1 MNRLFLRNADGA
13 DPGGS
18 WSRDPEGIQAP
29 EGADRSQT
37 AKIGLRLF
45 LAVVSSLFF
54 LFLIAFVARSQ
65 MADWRPLTEPLAP
78 LANPWQL
85 WLNSAFLVFSCIA
98 LQWSRMAARQAR
110 LDATVIGFVLG
121 GLFAIA
127 FLTGQLWV
135 WQQFV
140 TWGYF
145 VASNPA
151 NSFFYLLTGVHGVHL
166 LGGLIAWGR
175 IVAKF
180 LHHVPLPQLGA
191 SIELCAIYWHYLLGV
206 WFVLFALLTSTPE
219 TYEAIARVCGLR

>member
-18 WSRDPEGIQAP
+18 WNRDPEGIQSA
-29 EGADRSQT
+29 EGADRNQI
-37 AKIGLRLF
+37 AKTGLRLF
-45 LAVVSSLFF
+45 LGVVSSLFF
-54 LFLIAFVARSQ
+54 LFLIAFIARSQ
-65 MADWRPLTEPLAP
+65 MADWLPLTEPLAP

-85 WLNSAFLVFSCIA
+85 WVNSAFLVLSCIA

-110 LDATVIGFVLG
+110 LDATVIGFVVG
-121 GLFAIA
+121 GGFAIA
-127 FLTGQLWV
+127 FLAGQLWV

-151 NSFFYLLTGVHGVHL
+151 NSFFYLLTGVHGLHL

-175 IVAKF
+175 TVAKF
-180 LHHVPLPQLGA
+180 LHHVPLPQLSA
-191 SIELCAIYWHYLLGV
+191 SIELCAIYWHYLLGL

-219 TYEAIARVCGLR
+219 TYEAIARLCGLR